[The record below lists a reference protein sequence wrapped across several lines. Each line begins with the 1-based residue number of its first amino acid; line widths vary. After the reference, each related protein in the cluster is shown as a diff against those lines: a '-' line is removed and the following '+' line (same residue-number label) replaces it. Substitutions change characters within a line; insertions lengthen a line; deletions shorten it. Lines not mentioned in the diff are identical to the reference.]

1 MYNLTVSTSAGLLR
15 THGSV
20 AAPQA
25 LRDWFS
31 EETTGYTV
39 TCHDQEGASVTKA
52 QLRLAARQDYAA
64 SREAGPPTSEGII
77 VMPKGQQKSNK
88 EIKKPKKDKA
98 VAAAPSGFAKA
109 SSEPNGTS
117 KKKG

>member
-15 THGSV
+15 TLKFI

-25 LRDWFS
+25 LRAWFS

-39 TCHDQEGASVTKA
+39 TCRDQAGASVTKA
-52 QLRLAARQDYAA
+52 QLRLAARQDYVAA
-64 SREAGPPTSEGII
+64 CNASPPTSEEVI

-98 VAAAPSGFAKA
+98 VADAPSGFAKA
-109 SSEPNGTS
+109 SSEPIGTS

>member
-1 MYNLTVSTSAGLLR
+1 MYNLTVSTSAGVIR
-15 THGSV
+15 TRGTV

-39 TCHDQEGASVTKA
+39 TCLDQAGATVTKA
-52 QLRLAARQDYAA
+52 QLRRATRQTYEA
-64 SREAGPPTSEGII
+64 SRDAGGPTSEEVI

-88 EIKKPKKDKA
+88 EVKKPKKDKA
-98 VAAAPSGFAKA
+98 VAAAPSAFAKA
-109 SSEPNGTS
+109 SSEPGGTT